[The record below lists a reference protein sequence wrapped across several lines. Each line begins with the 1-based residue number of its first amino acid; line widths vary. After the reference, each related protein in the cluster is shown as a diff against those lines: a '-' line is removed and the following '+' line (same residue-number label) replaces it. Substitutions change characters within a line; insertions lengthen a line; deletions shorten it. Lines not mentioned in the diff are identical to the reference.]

1 MNLVQTTL
9 QLLATHW
16 LSSGNAAD
24 TAAQEISSFT
34 DKFWNWFT
42 DTGMW
47 TQFAF
52 SAIRIVLIFVLTRIA
67 IKLINKVIERSLS
80 GRDKSRIATNPRR
93 LVTIGEL
100 SKNVISSVFNFI
112 MIMLILNEF
121 GFNLAPLLAGA
132 GVAGL
137 AISFGAQSIIKD
149 IITGFFI
156 IFEDQFAVGDV
167 IQTGTYKGTVQMVG
181 LRTTRLVSWNGEVNI
196 IPNGSIIS
204 VTNFSLS
211 NALAVVDIPM
221 SMDRSLAD
229 AQELVLRA
237 TQTMKTDRDEVL
249 DVPEVLGIQTLTT
262 GEYSLRIIA
271 KCQPNSRANIER
283 AIHTAVKQQLDAD
296 LEEQRLE
303 EERKTAEEAKLAE
316 QAAANQAPAPQ
327 TGVLKTEV
335 TDKRDPNESND

>member
-1 MNLVQTTL
+1 MRLYDIASQWTTNL
-9 QLLATHW
+9 
-16 LSSGNAAD
+16 LSSEGIASSASG
-24 TAAQEISSFT
+24 EINRFT
-34 DKFWNWFT
+34 DSLWSWLT
-42 DTGMW
+42 DVPMW
-47 TQFAF
+47 TNFAF
-52 SAIRIVLIFVLTRIA
+52 ALIRIIIIFILTRIA

-93 LVTIGEL
+93 FVTIGEL
-100 SKNVISSVFNFI
+100 CKNVVSSVFNFI

-121 GFNLAPLLAGA
+121 GFNLGPLLAGA

-137 AISFGAQSIIKD
+137 AISFGAQSIVKD

-211 NALAVVDIPM
+211 NSLAVVDIPM
-221 SMDRSLAD
+221 SMERSLED
-229 AQELVLRA
+229 ARGMVTRA
-237 TQTMKTDRDEVL
+237 TESMKTDKLEVL

-271 KCQPNSRANIER
+271 KCQPNSRADVER
-283 AIHTAVKQQLDAD
+283 AIHTAVKQELDREKEQK
-296 LEEQRLE
+296 LED
-303 EERKTAEEAKLAE
+303 ERKAAEQAE
-316 QAAANQAPAPQ
+316 QAAAQQVADSGEQ
-327 TGVLKTEV
+327 LRTEAN
-335 TDKRDPNESND
+335 DKRDPDISNNG

>member
-1 MNLVQTTL
+1 MNLFLTGKTSD
-9 QLLATHW
+9 ADGITE
-16 LSSGNAAD
+16 NAAK
-24 TAAQEISSFT
+24 EFNSFT
-34 DKFWNWFT
+34 SGFWNWFT
-42 DTGMW
+42 DISMW
-47 TQFAF
+47 SHIAF
-52 SAIRIVLIFVLTRIA
+52 SALRIVIIFILTRIA
-67 IKLINKVIERSLS
+67 IKLINKVIDRSLA
-80 GRDKSRIATNPRR
+80 GKDKTRIAANPRR
-93 LVTIGEL
+93 LITIREL
-100 SKNVISSVFNFI
+100 SKNVVSSVFNFI

-181 LRTTRLVSWNGEVNI
+181 LRTTRLISWNGEVNI

-211 NALAVVDIPM
+211 NSLAVVDIPM
-221 SMDRSLAD
+221 SMDRSLED
-229 AQELVLRA
+229 ARMLVTRA
-237 TQTMKTDRDEVL
+237 TEHMKNDKDEVL
-249 DVPEVLGIQTLTT
+249 DAPEILGIQTLTT

-271 KCQPNSRANIER
+271 KCQPNSRADVER
-283 AIHTAVKQQLDAD
+283 AIHTAIKTQLDQD
-296 LEEQRLE
+296 KEQARLE
-303 EERKTAEEAKLAE
+303 EERKAVAEAQTAAPELQKEAAD
-316 QAAANQAPAPQ
+316 APV

-335 TDKRDPNESND
+335 NEKRDPKESND

>member
-1 MNLVQTTL
+1 MRLYDIASQWTTNL
-9 QLLATHW
+9 
-16 LSSGNAAD
+16 LSSEGIASSASG
-24 TAAQEISSFT
+24 EINRFT
-34 DKFWNWFT
+34 DSLWSWLT
-42 DTGMW
+42 DVPMW
-47 TQFAF
+47 TNFAF
-52 SAIRIVLIFVLTRIA
+52 ALIRIIIIFILTRIA

-93 LVTIGEL
+93 FVTIGEL
-100 SKNVISSVFNFI
+100 CKNVVSSVFNFI

-121 GFNLAPLLAGA
+121 GFNLGPLLAGA

-137 AISFGAQSIIKD
+137 AISFGAQSIVKD

-211 NALAVVDIPM
+211 NSLAVVDIPM
-221 SMDRSLAD
+221 SMERSLED
-229 AQELVLRA
+229 ARSMVTRA
-237 TQTMKTDRDEVL
+237 TESMKTDKLEVL

-271 KCQPNSRANIER
+271 KCQPNSRADVER
-283 AIHTAVKQQLDAD
+283 AIHTAVKQELDREKEQK
-296 LEEQRLE
+296 LED
-303 EERKTAEEAKLAE
+303 ERKAAEQAE
-316 QAAANQAPAPQ
+316 QAAAQQVADSGEQ
-327 TGVLKTEV
+327 LRTEAN
-335 TDKRDPNESND
+335 DKRDPDISNNG

>member
-1 MNLVQTTL
+1 MRLYDIASQWTTNL
-9 QLLATHW
+9 
-16 LSSGNAAD
+16 LSSEGIASSASG
-24 TAAQEISSFT
+24 EINRFT
-34 DKFWNWFT
+34 DSLWSWLT
-42 DTGMW
+42 DVPMW
-47 TQFAF
+47 TNFAF
-52 SAIRIVLIFVLTRIA
+52 ALIRIIIIFILTRIA

-93 LVTIGEL
+93 FVTIGEL
-100 SKNVISSVFNFI
+100 CKNVVSSVFNFI

-121 GFNLAPLLAGA
+121 GFNLGPLLAGA

-137 AISFGAQSIIKD
+137 AISFGAQSIVKD

-211 NALAVVDIPM
+211 NSLAVVDIPM
-221 SMDRSLAD
+221 SMERSLED
-229 AQELVLRA
+229 ARGMVTRA
-237 TQTMKTDRDEVL
+237 TESMKTDKLEVL

-271 KCQPNSRANIER
+271 KCQPNSRADVER
-283 AIHTAVKQQLDAD
+283 AIHTAVKQELDR
-296 LEEQRLE
+296 EKEQKLE
-303 EERKTAEEAKLAE
+303 EERKAAEQAE
-316 QAAANQAPAPQ
+316 QAAAQQAADS
-327 TGVLKTEV
+327 GEHLRTEAN
-335 TDKRDPNESND
+335 DKRDPDISNN

>member
-1 MNLVQTTL
+1 MNMYDMSSQWTTS
-9 QLLATHW
+9 LLT
-16 LSSGNAAD
+16 SGAAS
-24 TAAQEISSFT
+24 TASKEISSFT
-34 DKFWNWFT
+34 DGLWTWLT
-42 DTGMW
+42 DASMW
-47 TQFAF
+47 TSFAF
-52 SAIRIVLIFVLTRIA
+52 ALIRIIIIFVLTRVA
-67 IKLINKVIERSLS
+67 IKLINKVVERSLS

-100 SKNVISSVFNFI
+100 CKNVVSSVFNFI

-121 GFNLAPLLAGA
+121 GFNLGPLLAGA

-137 AISFGAQSIIKD
+137 AISFGAQSIVKD

-211 NALAVVDIPM
+211 NSLAVVDIPM
-221 SMDRSLAD
+221 SMERSLED
-229 AQELVLRA
+229 ARALVVRA
-237 TQTMKTDRDEVL
+237 TESMKTDKLEVL

-271 KCQPNSRANIER
+271 KCQPNSRSDVER
-283 AIHTAVKQQLDAD
+283 AIHTAVKQELDHEKERQRQ
-296 LEEQRLE
+296 EEQDA
-303 EERKTAEEAKLAE
+303 AEEAERVAAQAE
-316 QAAANQAPAPQ
+316 QEASEQHLRTEAN
-327 TGVLKTEV
+327 E
-335 TDKRDPNESND
+335 KRDPNISND